1 MMRDLGVYTTLI
13 CVIIAEMLMILT
25 VAPMIL
31 AAT

>member
-13 CVIIAEMLMILT
+13 CVIVVEMLMIIT

-31 AAT
+31 SVT